1 MKKVKGATLIVVLV
15 LLMLITM
22 IGTWA
27 IRQSLTSLSVAT
39 HSQAQQLLMQSSD
52 TVFYHLGLGGYVA
65 KSANPL
71 SLLGYVI
78 QNEGDEVVFCFRG
91 QSSSTSFNVSN
102 TSLLE
107 WNDAM
112 SDIAIN
118 GVSGFCSL
126 SAEAD
131 YASARKAQMTQ
142 VSIIASPPSSEE
154 DDIPLNHVNLGT
166 DNESLGQG
174 AKNKRITVYATS
186 LIPILASTSQTQEIQ
201 QCLKRPSA
209 QPLIG
214 SATTISDC
222 LRNLGVPFNTQVQSY
237 IFDAVQRAN

>member
-22 IGTWA
+22 VGTWA
-27 IRQSLTSLSVAT
+27 IRQSLMSLSVTT
-39 HSQAQQLLMQSSD
+39 HNQAQQLLMQSSD
-52 TVFYHLGLGGYVA
+52 AVFYQLGLGGYVA

-91 QSSSTSFNVSN
+91 QSSSTLFNVNN

-112 SDIAIN
+112 SDVAIN
-118 GVSGFCSL
+118 GISGFCSL
-126 SAEAD
+126 SSEAD

-166 DNESLGQG
+166 DNESLRPGVE
-174 AKNKRITVYATS
+174 NKKITVYATS
-186 LIPILASTSQTQEIQ
+186 LIPILSSIGQTQEIQ

-209 QPLIG
+209 QPLTG

-222 LRNLGVPFNTQVQSY
+222 LRNLGVPFNTQVQNY
-237 IFDAVQRAN
+237 IFDTVQHAE